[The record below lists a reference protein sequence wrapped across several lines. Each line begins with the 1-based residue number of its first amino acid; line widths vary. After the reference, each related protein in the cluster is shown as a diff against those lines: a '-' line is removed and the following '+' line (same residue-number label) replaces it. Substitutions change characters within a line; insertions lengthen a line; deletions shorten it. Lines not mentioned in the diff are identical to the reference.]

1 MATLDAT
8 YGSVFIGL
16 IVASILYGVTLLQ
29 TFLYFS
35 ALYCSEPILRTLAN
49 EDLEVA
55 IVWLLD
61 TAQLTLCTIAMY
73 WYLVSNFS
81 NEEALKRTTCFFAR
95 RVWIMSGNAILTL
108 IIVLLACVHF
118 AVGAQGPLRTISL
131 HYRRVRH
138 PSSAENDFAEV
149 TMRFLLV
156 ENTRFSKLIWVTSA
170 GLGSAA
176 AADVII
182 ACALC
187 YYLLKS
193 RTGFSSTDSLIA
205 TLIGYSLT
213 TGLITSLLALICV
226 VTFATMPTNYI
237 WLAFFWIL
245 GKCYVNSLLAALN
258 SRDSLRERV
267 KPRLDG
273 TLFQLSNVPQFSAD
287 LPESPTGVNSKPSR
301 RGSRSCGPSSLAV
314 NVHTQTYCKSDFDKP
329 EYLLNTS
336 PPLSSKSAS
345 FIV

>member
-1 MATLDAT
+1 MAVLDAT
-8 YGSVFIGL
+8 YGSIFIGL
-16 IVASILYGVTLLQ
+16 IIASVLYGVTLLQ
-29 TFLYFS
+29 TFLYYRS
-35 ALYCSEPILRTLAN
+35 YPKDSNCTKIL
-49 EDLEVA
+49 VA
-55 IVWLLD
+55 VVWLLD
-61 TAQLTLCTIAMY
+61 TTQLILCTVAMY
-73 WYLVSNFS
+73 WYLVQNFT
-81 NEEALKRTTCFFAR
+81 NEEALRRTTWSMNLQTDCNGLIGLIVECFFAR

-118 AVGAQGPLRTISL
+118 GLGVVFTI
-131 HYRRVRH
+131 
-138 PSSAENDFAEV
+138 EE
-149 TMRFLLV
+149 FLLV
-156 ENTRFSKLIWVTSA
+156 ENTRFFKLIWVTSA

-205 TLIGYSLT
+205 TLIAYSLT
-213 TGLITSLLALICV
+213 TGLITSVLALICV

-258 SRDSLRERV
+258 SRDSLRERA

-273 TLFQLSNVPQFSAD
+273 TFFQLSHIPHLTAD
-287 LPESPTGVNSKPSR
+287 QPESPTHMSSKPSR
-301 RGSRSCGPSSLAV
+301 HCSRSGGPSTLAV
-314 NVHTQTYCKSDFDKP
+314 NVHTQTYYKSDFDKA
-329 EYLLNTS
+329 EYS
-336 PPLSSKSAS
+336 PATATPLSGKSTS
-345 FIV
+345 FLP